1 MTKLEK
7 HELNWRGRNWQR
19 FSMSHR
25 GRMSW
30 ADWFR
35 DYIENK
41 HVLIMKSR
49 VRYTYNDER

>member
-41 HVLIMKSR
+41 HVLIMKSS
-49 VRYTYNDER
+49 VR